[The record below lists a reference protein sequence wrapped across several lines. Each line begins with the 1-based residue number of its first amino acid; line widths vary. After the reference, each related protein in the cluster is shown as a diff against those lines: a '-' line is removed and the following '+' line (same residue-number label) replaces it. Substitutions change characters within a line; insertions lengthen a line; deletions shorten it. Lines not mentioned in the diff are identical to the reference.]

1 MQRSRLWLALAAG
14 LWLGLCPAP
23 AADPGVNPP
32 VPAPARVIEVTGPGA
47 LVEFEP
53 DPGVVRRM
61 VARGLTT
68 LTRQPTETAAWLSL
82 VTTSDVVGLKV
93 YSQPGLLSGTRPVV
107 VAAVV
112 QGLLAAGLP
121 PQHIIIWDKHAGD
134 LRTAGF
140 FQLGRQFG
148 VRVAGCDQDGYDE
161 QSFYAP
167 DTAVIGNL
175 VWGDLEFGRK
185 DPGVGRKSFVAKL
198 VSREITKIISVAPV
212 LNLEASGV
220 SGHLYSVTLGSVDN
234 TVRFEG
240 SAERLAVAVPELY
253 ALPVL
258 GDRVALNI
266 TDALLGQYE
275 GGRRS
280 LLHYSTVL
288 DQLWFSRDPVA
299 LDTLAIQELQQERK
313 AHGANDYPPHL
324 DLYHN
329 AVLLQLGV
337 TDPAQMTIERVKL

>member
-1 MQRSRLWLALAAG
+1 
-14 LWLGLCPAP
+14 
-23 AADPGVNPP
+23 
-32 VPAPARVIEVTGPGA
+32 
-47 LVEFEP
+47 
-53 DPGVVRRM
+53 
-61 VARGLTT
+61 
-68 LTRQPTETAAWLSL
+68 
-82 VTTSDVVGLKV
+82 
-93 YSQPGLLSGTRPVV
+93 
-107 VAAVV
+107 
-112 QGLLAAGLP
+112 
-121 PQHIIIWDKHAGD
+121 
-134 LRTAGF
+134 
-140 FQLGRQFG
+140 
-148 VRVAGCDQDGYDE
+148 
-161 QSFYAP
+161 
-167 DTAVIGNL
+167 
-175 VWGDLEFGRK
+175 
-185 DPGVGRKSFVAKL
+185 VAKL